1 MLHPQVVVN
10 LLAELDVSMSFMRC
24 GPRLGEI
31 FRGGTG
37 QLFYLILEMKALC
50 SETNEFHR
58 LDFKIALSGVS
69 AKVKPF
75 DRPFARS
82 EVRLNIG

>member
-10 LLAELDVSMSFMRC
+10 LLAELDVTLSVMRC

-31 FRGGTG
+31 FGGGTG
-37 QLFYLILEMKALC
+37 QLFYLILERKALC
-50 SETNEFHR
+50 SKTNEFHR

-69 AKVKPF
+69 AKVKPL
-75 DRPFARS
+75 DRLFGRS
-82 EVRLNIG
+82 QVR